1 MLFMIDPEIV
11 IVPMVFGIPSFVI
24 IARMW
29 FKHKEKMATLSGHP
43 ESNPALDARLSRI
56 EEAVETIA
64 IEMERMGEGQRFVTK
79 LLAERTGQLADG
91 QKNAGTGRVTTP
103 H

>member
-1 MLFMIDPEIV
+1 MIDPEIV
-11 IVPMVFGIPSFVI
+11 IVPMVFGIPAVV
-24 IARMW
+24 AVVRMW
-29 FKHKEKMATLSGHP
+29 FKHKEKMATLGGQPAGNP
-43 ESNPALDARLSRI
+43 ELEARLSRI

-79 LLAERTGQLADG
+79 LLAERAGQLPEG
-91 QKNAGTGRVTTP
+91 QKNVGSGRVTTP